1 MVALLRITGHGS
13 VGELFAETDAFNRR
27 LLVQCL
33 QQDQE
38 RYNNMI

>member
-1 MVALLRITGHGS
+1 MVALLRITDHGS

-27 LLVQCL
+27 LLIQCL

-38 RYNNMI
+38 RYSGMM